1 MEEDCESNNDS
12 VLMDKVLIQNIFLL
26 PLLVVCVLLF
36 IHFIS
41 FHFICCS
48 FISFHFISFHFIS
61 FHFISFH
68 LHFIYSAIVVNLKLV
83 SCLGYVLSA
92 SNFMWLLLMPPLHL
106 KVSYY
111 YVYFL
116 NYMFRTIFSAHE
128 RSTSLQIIH

>member
-1 MEEDCESNNDS
+1 M
-12 VLMDKVLIQNIFLL
+12 LIWIPRLVGFHHLKNGLCIWLLHNIFLL

-41 FHFICCS
+41 FHFI
-48 FISFHFISFHFIS
+48 SFHFISFHFIN
-61 FHFISFH
+61 
-68 LHFIYSAIVVNLKLV
+68 SAIVVNLTLV
-83 SCLGYVLSA
+83 SCLGYVPSA

>member
-41 FHFICCS
+41 FHFI
-48 FISFHFISFHFIS
+48 SFHL
-61 FHFISFH
+61 ISFH

-116 NYMFRTIFSAHE
+116 NYIFRTIFSAHE